1 MGFTPGNGIGVG
13 KIILGGTLGLATV
26 IGLSVG
32 LGIEGSKR
40 AVYDSKIEDLKDE
53 LRTNRL
59 IADDINIDP
68 PDGKGFINFR

>member
-1 MGFTPGNGIGVG
+1 MGFNPGNGVG
-13 KIILGGTLGLATV
+13 LGKALLGGTLGLATV

-40 AVYDSKIEDLKDE
+40 AVYDSIIEDLKDE

-68 PDGKGFINFR
+68 PGGKGFINSR

>member
-1 MGFTPGNGIGVG
+1 MGFTPGRGVG
-13 KIILGGTLGLATV
+13 FGKVIVGGLLGLGA
-26 IGLSVG
+26 IAGLSVG
-32 LGIEGSKR
+32 ISIEQQKSS
-40 AVYDSKIEDLKDE
+40 VLDHQIDELKDE

>member
-1 MGFTPGNGIGVG
+1 MGFTPGKGVGLG
-13 KIILGGTLGLATV
+13 KIILGGLLGIGAV
-26 IGLSVG
+26 AGLSVG
-32 LGIEGSKR
+32 ISIEEQKR
-40 AVYDSKIEDLKDE
+40 SVLDYKIDRLKDE

>member
-13 KIILGGTLGLATV
+13 KIILGGLLGIGLIT
-26 IGLSVG
+26 GLSVG
-32 LGIEGSKR
+32 ISVEEQKR
-40 AVYDSKIEDLKDE
+40 SVLDHKIDQLKDE

-68 PDGKGFINFR
+68 PGGKGFINSR

>member
-1 MGFTPGNGIGVG
+1 MGFAPGNGIGIG
-13 KIILGGTLGLATV
+13 KIIIGGLLGIGAV
-26 IGLSVG
+26 AGLSVG
-32 LGIEGSKR
+32 ISIEEQKR
-40 AVYDSKIEDLKDE
+40 SVLDYKIDRLKDE